1 MEASSCVLDDAAEDM
16 KLTMYLKEK
25 QKHSSVD
32 GAPNPASA
40 RHALPPSSAV
50 ATPSCTAEG
59 RLEQIKVGSF
69 YEIDHSKL
77 SSSTPEQ
84 LRAIRIVMVS
94 DKDEINVSL
103 RYPSVYSL
111 RTHFRNF
118 ENPNGKE
125 LPGLNEKYIMSSN
138 VAGDVL
144 YRRIPATEIAERRNS
159 WSFWTAP
166 SENADRDQSSTS
178 GGEVNNA
185 ASKKGICWSELKFTG
200 MVQWGSRR
208 QVQYIGRHED
218 KKIIALSKSFEQ
230 EEAKNDSL
238 GEGEKKTDQENGEE
252 IFKVEDSD
260 GKGNSLKRK
269 RYCSR
274 NIQKNLKKST
284 PEKKNG
290 LKLRNTGKKKELKKS
305 IDRWSVERYKLA
317 EENMLKIM
325 RAKGAVFGNPILRP
339 ALRAEARKL
348 IGDTGLLDHL
358 LKHMAGK
365 VAPGGVDRFRRRHNA
380 DGAMEYWLESADL
393 INIRKEVGVQDPYW
407 TPPPG
412 WKLGDNPT
420 QDPIC
425 SREIK
430 ELHEEI
436 AEIKKY
442 ILELASAKQQDINI
456 ETQPNSDV
464 VPTSLDHEEH
474 SLTALKEIYNE
485 LLKRKAKIE
494 EQLIQISESLHGMEQ
509 EERRRRKQ
517 VQEGVEEEG
526 NMVGYM
532 VAKTEDKAAKIRR
545 LKSGFRICK
554 PQGTFLWPNMA
565 MSPHSVM
572 QQVQDDP
579 VVVPTPPSASSTTAA
594 PRLSLSPSPSTGPHP
609 TSPVKP
615 LARRPVGTTTT
626 TTISNLTRRPNLIN
640 LNEVP
645 PHTQLCDLA
654 LCGTLT
660 YQRRNPNAPACHD
673 LPNLVCGKHEN
684 DGVEGVECSGSVS
697 SSTPSWLLMR
707 DKWLLDLATSKS
719 SLDPFSESE

>member
-16 KLTMYLKEK
+16 KLTVYLKEK

-59 RLEQIKVGSF
+59 SLEQIKVGSF

-144 YRRIPATEIAERRNS
+144 HRRIPATEIAERRNS

-185 ASKKGICWSELKFTG
+185 SSKKGICWSELKFTG

-442 ILELASAKQQDINI
+442 ILELASAKQQDLNI

-464 VPTSLDHEEH
+464 TPTSLDHEEH

-509 EERRRRKQ
+509 EERGRRKQ

-615 LARRPVGTTTT
+615 LARRPVGTTT
-626 TTISNLTRRPNLIN
+626 ISNLTRRPNLIN

-660 YQRRNPNAPACHD
+660 YQRRNPNATACHD

-684 DGVEGVECSGSVS
+684 DGVEGMECSGSVS